1 MPYEASGN
9 GMILDFRERQ
19 LHDEPL
25 SCGTQPAY
33 IRLINRRFAACFAVS
48 ALHKQGFNL
57 IKTKTTVNLTGQY
70 ISGHFDTNSY
80 RCDELR
86 LI

>member
-70 ISGHFDTNSY
+70 ISGHSDGSSCQ
-80 RCDELR
+80 CDEFLF
-86 LI
+86 I